1 MFEDFEFSSKQIQ
14 RYYDSAIKD
23 FNIALKYKDPDV
35 IFVFSYNS
43 LIKLAITVC
52 AKNNLRVKSKKG
64 HHVELI
70 KKMAYFLKDQ
80 DIGIISNEMRQKR
93 NTDLYGGIA
102 IITEKESKMYLYFL
116 QKIIKKIDKYLG
128 KLII

>member
-1 MFEDFEFSSKQIQ
+1 MFEDFKFSSKQIQ

-23 FNIALKYKDPDV
+23 YKITLKYKEPDIV
-35 IFVFSYNS
+35 FVFSYNS

-70 KKMAYFLKDQ
+70 KKMAYFLKNQ
-80 DIGIISNEMRQKR
+80 DIEIISNEMRQKR
-93 NTDLYGGIA
+93 NLNLYGGIA
-102 IITEKESKMYLYFL
+102 IITEKESKMYLEFL
-116 QKIIKKIDKYLG
+116 KKVIKETNKYLG

>member
-1 MFEDFEFSSKQIQ
+1 MLEDFKFSSKQIQ

-23 FNIALKYKDPDV
+23 YKIALKYKEPDI
-35 IFVFSYNS
+35 IFIFSYNS

-64 HHVELI
+64 HHIELI
-70 KKMAYFLKDQ
+70 RRMAYFLKNQ
-80 DIGIISNEMRQKR
+80 DIEIISNEMRQKR
-93 NTDLYGGIA
+93 NLDLYGGIA
-102 IITEKESKMYLYFL
+102 IITEKESKTYLDFL
-116 QKIIKKIDKYLG
+116 KKTIKEIDKYLG